1 MLKMKKLLL
10 AGLLGLGL
18 MSPFVTTEAHAMIFN
33 AGERG
38 YLQTYD
44 DNFKVY
50 GIEGDTI
57 TGHYDSDFR
66 GQNGRGHRV
75 AGDFKIDVKQ
85 MTVFINV
92 TSFDNKP
99 YYEDYGQLYAY
110 RGGEEGQVL
119 AKYIVGMTNYY
130 RPDLLPTWKAKILF
144 EGR

>member
-1 MLKMKKLLL
+1 MKMKKLLL
-10 AGLLGLGL
+10 VGLLGLGL
-18 MSPFVTTEAHAMIFN
+18 MSPFVTTEANALTLS

-57 TGHYDSDFR
+57 TGHYDSHFI

-75 AGDFKIDVKQ
+75 GGDFKINVKQ
-85 MTVFINV
+85 MVVSINI
-92 TSFDNKP
+92 TSYDNKP
-99 YYEDYGQLYAY
+99 YYEEGGPIYSY
-110 RGGEEGQVL
+110 RGGEESQVL
-119 AKYIVGMTNYY
+119 AKYIIGMTNYY